1 LILEETTMSSN
12 QLADLVRQRR
22 TMELSAATASRD
34 ASGRLIRPTLSARI
48 GQRLI
53 GAGTRLAQRDAR

>member
-1 LILEETTMSSN
+1 MSSN